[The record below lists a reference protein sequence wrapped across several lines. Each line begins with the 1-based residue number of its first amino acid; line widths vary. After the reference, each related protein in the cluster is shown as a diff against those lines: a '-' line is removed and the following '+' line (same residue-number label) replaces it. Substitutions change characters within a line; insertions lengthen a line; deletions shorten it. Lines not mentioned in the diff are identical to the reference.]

1 MKHTL
6 ISFIGLE
13 RCDIV
18 YHYIKLVE
26 KTGNEIV
33 AIDNSCAKDFFKAL
47 AKDSGSE
54 IYAETGNTP
63 VSCNVGYS
71 PDFYNQFDVAVC
83 YHGMNIDKEIV
94 EYSDYVFLCTDYSYA
109 CLSQLREL
117 MEGIDKPVTMIYRDK
132 VTKKISER
140 TVDHTIHCNVKDR
153 YILPFSDV
161 DYASYITFSHNG
173 IQSQK
178 ELSEDYKE
186 MLALMITQTMEVA
199 DKDARKLLK

>member
-18 YHYIKLVE
+18 YHYIKLLE

-33 AIDNSCAKDFFKAL
+33 AIDNSCSKDFFKAF
-47 AKDSGSE
+47 AKNSDSE
-54 IYAETGNTP
+54 TFAETGATP
-63 VSCNVGYS
+63 VTCNVGYS

-109 CLSQLREL
+109 CITQLKEL
-117 MEGIDKPVTMIYRDK
+117 MEGVDKPVTMIYRDK
-132 VTKKISER
+132 VTKKIAER
-140 TVDHTIHCNVKDR
+140 SVDHAIHCNIKER

-161 DYASYITFSHNG
+161 DYANYITFSHNG
-173 IQSQK
+173 IQSRK
-178 ELSEDYKE
+178 ELSEEYRE
-186 MLALMITQTMEVA
+186 MLALIIEQTTELGEKEA
-199 DKDARKLLK
+199 KKLLK